1 VRFGASS
8 KEDPHRILQGL
19 PPAWEARAHQLRLPG
34 LYLQAAAGQGS
45 GGENF
50 TGFLPAISGKA
61 AQAIRAQI
69 RQWRIATARTH
80 QQLGDIARLV
90 NPSVRGWLNYYGGF
104 YRSACVQFLRRYFNQ
119 TLTAWAR
126 RKFKRLRGR
135 KLASMRWLARIER
148 RDPRLFALWELAPQ
162 PQGWLI
168 GAG

>member
-1 VRFGASS
+1 M
-8 KEDPHRILQGL
+8 
-19 PPAWEARAHQLRLPG
+19 
-34 LYLQAAAGQGS
+34 
-45 GGENF
+45 
-50 TGFLPAISGKA
+50 
-61 AQAIRAQI
+61 
-69 RQWRIATARTH
+69 
-80 QQLGDIARLV
+80 
-90 NPSVRGWLNYYGGF
+90 RGWLNYYGGF
-104 YRSACVQFLRRYFNQ
+104 YWSACVQFLRRYFNQ